1 MPPTGPALSLAN
13 TTVKSALTAATNL
26 SSGGYSKD
34 ILGDAAEVVA
44 EALNA
49 TGLDEV
55 TSSVS
60 RSVLADLSKGMA
72 FGASRLSDLATLYVG
87 YVFIF
92 CVVFFYLGLVALIR
106 YTRGEHLIMGRLYGI
121 AAIADSIQSLIR
133 QFLAG
138 MKHLMTVVKVA
149 FLLVIELGV
158 FPLMCGWWL
167 DVCTIR
173 MLGTTIAQ
181 RVEFFSVAP
190 LASSLIHWLVGIVYM
205 LQISIFVSLLR
216 GVFFYKLF

>member
-26 SSGGYSKD
+26 SSGGYCKD

-60 RSVLADLSKGMA
+60 RSVLANLSKGMA

-106 YTRGEHLIMGRLYGI
+106 YTRGERLIMGRLYGI
-121 AAIADSIQSLIR
+121 ASIADSIQSLIR